1 MVETSVV
8 LVSFLTC
15 DRKKLGTRGSRLNF
29 LGVVEMRNDTRK
41 IAEKRNQGMLFKI
54 GSLLDAARRA
64 GASPSACAGMRNLST
79 LLG

>member
-41 IAEKRNQGMLFKI
+41 IAEKH
-54 GSLLDAARRA
+54 
-64 GASPSACAGMRNLST
+64 NL
-79 LLG
+79 